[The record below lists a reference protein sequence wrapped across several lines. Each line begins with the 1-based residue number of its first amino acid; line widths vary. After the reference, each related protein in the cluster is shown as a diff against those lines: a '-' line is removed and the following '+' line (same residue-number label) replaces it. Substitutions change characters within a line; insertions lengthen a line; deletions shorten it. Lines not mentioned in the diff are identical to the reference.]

1 MIHYKLNTAL
11 RSKTFFITLH
21 KNGTMEKS
29 RMRH

>member
-11 RSKTFFITLH
+11 RSKTFFTLH